1 MRKHVTARHIPE
13 HLLAWENRHVTLAG
27 EIAAVAVENDEDD
40 RKIDHVWI
48 EVRAG
53 EFGRLQ
59 IALSTCSRQNRAAGF
74 DPRVRVGLI
83 ETRWVRLPPAGVR
96 HARLLDYAELEAIH
110 RVDYH
115 AYTRPELE
123 EFLVE
128 KAHRAIFVEAWGESM
143 SARTSAFIKFTA
155 AGQALPFREMRSAA
169 TARDGFIWA
178 RRMSR
183 RCCCLNSR
191 GKRNGS
197 YPVVAISSKVNCARL
212 SSAPVLCLWC

>member
-27 EIAAVAVENDEDD
+27 EIAAVAVENEEDD

-83 ETRWVRLPPAGVR
+83 KTRWVRLPPAGVR

-128 KAHRAIFVEAWGESM
+128 KAHRAIFVEAWGEFYVRSHIGVHQVHSRRASFAVPRDEIGRDGALRFYFTETNVSEM
-143 SARTSAFIKFTA
+143 LLFKF
-155 AGQALPFREMRSAA
+155 AGQA
-169 TARDGFIWA
+169 
-178 RRMSR
+178 
-183 RCCCLNSR
+183 
-191 GKRNGS
+191 
-197 YPVVAISSKVNCARL
+197 
-212 SSAPVLCLWC
+212 